1 MTIRIYPS
9 RLPGEPLE
17 THKHGITSIRD
28 WLVKN
33 VENYSDREVPPL
45 AIELDGQP
53 VPSGEWPLCVIRPES
68 DVCIYPVPFGLE
80 AATIAWIGVAVSV
93 ASAVYSIFM
102 MRNIDTSGYSS
113 STGRSLDLNPAKANS
128 AKLGDPIREVFGR
141 RRIYPDYVVQPVTR
155 FDPADPTIMRV
166 HMLVCLGMGNFSFSN
181 GDLRVGDTPASTLDG
196 FSHIHYPPGA
206 DVSGDERSEN
216 WFNSTEVGGTSS
228 GTGLDMA
235 QTSPDSDDI
244 IADSM
249 TVSGATVTFTGLD
262 TDDDDDED
270 EDDNALPDSWV
281 EGTIVEIKAPTNF
294 LISTS
299 SGYSIFA
306 SKLLTEIGPVVGMPV
321 TLSFNSVDYDLFIAS
336 YTPGQDAVPG
346 EGGSAA
352 KIQSS
357 AAPTTYDFSLGST
370 TFTVTWHG
378 TTYTV
383 SLVAD
388 YVNMSGLLAAITEG
402 LTGSGLVAQ
411 DNGGTVVITE
421 ESSPFAGGSITT
433 SSLPVAVFGD
443 SPSYTAGTVS
453 TGGSAAI
460 TANVALAY
468 NSATGTAFSGMPEG
482 TQRLSLSHRGN
493 EYQIVSTDGTTATV
507 ARMVDGA
514 IDASWPGFVART
526 MIDYE
531 ATGLNDS
538 DTWMGPFLA
547 SPDNETVDVFEVNFS
562 FPSGICGFDSKGKKR
577 IRHVEWEIQY
587 RVYGSGAGW
596 ISKTGEY
603 ALKNVNGLG
612 FTERIGLDSPG
623 LVEVRCRRRNEQ
635 GSNNARD
642 NMYWQALRGR
652 LLTRPAS
659 YAGVTLL
666 GVTVETGG
674 KLAAQSDRRVNV
686 VATRVYD
693 SGTARTIS
701 GALLHVGN
709 SLGLDMDAETISE
722 LESAYWTP
730 RGECFDFAT
739 GDSIS
744 ALEMLQK
751 IANAGKSYFLLS
763 DGLATVGRE
772 GVKPWTGVITPHE
785 MTEELQTG
793 FSAPSD
799 DDYDGVDVTYIN
811 GTTWAEETVQC
822 RTTDNPTPVK
832 IEDYKL
838 DGVLNRDHAWQ
849 IGMRRL
855 MKYLHQRLTFQTTT
869 ELDALCYNVG
879 DRIVLTDDI
888 PDSATT
894 ISCLVES
901 MSTVDGIS
909 TLTVT
914 EPLDWTYPNPRALI
928 RYQDGSASALMVATK
943 VGDYQLSVPY
953 LSEFDNIDFSTPSIE
968 PMRLIFCD
976 SSRIGYD
983 AIVSEIAPQSDG
995 TCQVTAKEYRASF
1008 YDYDNA
1014 IYPGD
1019 IA

>member
-1 MTIRIYPS
+1 MTIRFYPS

-17 THKHGITSIRD
+17 THEHGVTSIRN
-28 WLVKN
+28 WLVTN
-33 VENYSDREVPPL
+33 VEEYEDREVSPL
-45 AIELDGQP
+45 AIELDGQL
-53 VPSGEWPLCVIRPES
+53 VPPGEWAFRIIRPES
-68 DVCIYPVPFGLE
+68 DVRIYPVPFATGFAIASLVIAV
-80 AATIAWIGVAVSV
+80 AAAA
-93 ASAVYSIFM
+93 YSIYM
-102 MRNIDTSGYSS
+102 MNNMDSGGYTS

-128 AKLGDPIREVFGR
+128 AKLGDAIREVFGR

-155 FDPADPTIMRV
+155 YDPADPTIMHV
-166 HMLVCLGMGNFSFSN
+166 HMLVCLGAGHFDYSE
-181 GDLRVGDTPASTLDG
+181 GDIRVGDTPKTSLPG
-196 FSHIHYPPGA
+196 FSHTNYPPGA

-216 WFNSTEVGGTSS
+216 WFNSTEVGGTAS
-228 GTGLDMA
+228 GSGLDMA

-270 EDDNALPDSWV
+270 ENNNALPDSWV
-281 EGTIVEIKAPTNF
+281 EGTIVEIEAPTNF

-299 SGYSIFA
+299 SGYSVFS
-306 SKLLTEIGPVVGMPV
+306 SKLLTEIAPVAGMPV
-321 TLSFNSVDYDLFIAS
+321 TLSFNSVDYDLFIAA

-352 KIQSS
+352 KIQAS
-357 AAPTTYDFSLGST
+357 AAPTTYDYSLGST

-388 YVNMSGLLAAITEG
+388 YVNMSGLMAAITEG

-411 DNGGTVVITE
+411 DNGGTVLITE
-421 ESSPFAGGSITT
+421 EASPFAGGEITS

-443 SPSYTAGTVS
+443 APVYTAGSES

-460 TANVALAY
+460 TANVTLAY
-468 NSATGTAFSGMPEG
+468 NSATGTPFSGMPEG

-493 EYQIVSTDGTTATV
+493 EYQIISTDGTTATV
-507 ARMVDGA
+507 ARLVNGA
-514 IDASWPGFVART
+514 VDASWPGFSART

-547 SPDNETVDVFEVNFS
+547 SPDNETVDMFEVNFS
-562 FPSGICGFDSKGKKR
+562 FPSGICGFDNKGKKR

-612 FTERIGLDSPG
+612 FTERIVLDSPG

-652 LLTRPAS
+652 LLTRPSS
-659 YAGVTLL
+659 YPGVTLM

-693 SGTARTIS
+693 SGAARSIS
-701 GALLHVGN
+701 GALMHVGN
-709 SLGLDMDAETISE
+709 SLGLQMDTEAIDT
-722 LESAYWTP
+722 LESTYWTP
-730 RGECFDFAT
+730 DGEYFDFAT

-751 IANAGKSYFLLS
+751 ITNAGKSYFLLS
-763 DGLATVGRE
+763 DGLASVGRE
-772 GVKPWTGVITPHE
+772 GVKPWTGIITPHE

-793 FSAPSD
+793 FTAPSD

-822 RTTDNPTPVK
+822 RTSDNPTPVK
-832 IEDYKL
+832 IEDYQL
-838 DGVLNRDHAWQ
+838 DGVLNRDRAYQ

-855 MKYLHQRLTFQTTT
+855 MKYLQQRETYQTTT

-901 MSTVDGIS
+901 LSTVNGV
-909 TLTVT
+909 TTMTVS
-914 EPLDWTYPNPRALI
+914 EPLNWTYPNPRALI

-943 VGDYQLSVPY
+943 VGDYQLSVHY
-953 LSEFDNIDFSTPSIE
+953 LSKFDEIDFSTASIE
-968 PMRLIFCD
+968 PVRLVFCD
-976 SSRIGYD
+976 SSRVGYN

-1014 IYPGD
+1014 SYPGD
-1019 IA
+1019 VA

>member
-1 MTIRIYPS
+1 MIRIYPS

-17 THKHGITSIRD
+17 THEHREMTLHA
-28 WLVKN
+28 WMVEN
-33 VENYSDREVPPL
+33 VESYSEREIHPISV
-45 AIELDGQP
+45 ELDGVN
-53 VPSGEWPLCVIRPES
+53 VPPGQWPLCVIRPES
-68 DVCIYPVPFGLE
+68 DVRIYPVPYGTGLE
-80 AATIAWIGVAVSV
+80 IAAWAAVAVAV
-93 ASAVYSIFM
+93 ASAAYTLFM
-102 MRNIDTSGYSS
+102 MSGLDSGGYSS
-113 STGRSLDLNPAKANS
+113 STGKSLDLNPAKANT

-155 FDPADPTIMRV
+155 FDPVDPTIMRV

-196 FSHIHYPPGA
+196 FSYTHYSPGA
-206 DVSGDERSEN
+206 DVSGDERSEC

-235 QTSPDSDDI
+235 QTSPEADDI

-262 TDDDDDED
+262 K
-270 EDDNALPDSWV
+270 DNNGEGDNELPDSWV
-281 EGTIVEIKAPTNF
+281 EGTIVEIKAPANF
-294 LISTS
+294 TISES
-299 SGYSIFA
+299 SGYSVFA
-306 SKLLTEIGPVVGMPV
+306 SDTLSEIEPHVGMPV
-321 TLSFNSVDYDLFIAS
+321 TMSFGSVDYDLVIAS
-336 YTPGQDAVPG
+336 YTPHQAAIPG
-346 EGGSAA
+346 EGGESAGLQA
-352 KIQSS
+352 S
-357 AAPTTYDFSLGST
+357 AAPTTYDFST
-370 TFTVTWHG
+370 TTATFSLTWQG
-378 TTYTV
+378 VTYTV
-383 SLVAD
+383 SLIAN
-388 YVNMSGLLAAITEG
+388 YVNMSGLLAEITSA
-402 LTGSGLVAQ
+402 LTGSGLIAR
-411 DNGGTVVITE
+411 DNGGTVLIQE
-421 ESSPFAGGSITT
+421 ESSPYAGGSMTT
-433 SSLPVAVFGD
+433 TALPESVFGS
-443 SPSYTAGTVS
+443 SPSFNAGAASSGGRAAVTAHVS
-453 TGGSAAI
+453 
-460 TANVALAY
+460 LAY
-468 NSATGTAFSGMPEG
+468 SSAGGTAFTGMPAG
-482 TQRLSLSHRGN
+482 TQRVSVNHAGS
-493 EYQIVSTDGTTATV
+493 EYKIISVDGTTATV
-507 ARMVDGA
+507 QRLINGVP
-514 IDASWPGFVART
+514 DAGWTGFTSRT
-526 MIDYE
+526 MVDYE
-531 ATGLNDS
+531 ASGINDN
-538 DTWMGPFLA
+538 DRWMGPFLA
-547 SPDNETVDVFEVNFS
+547 CPENETVDAFEVNFS
-562 FPSGICGFDSKGKKR
+562 FPSGICGFSSKGKR
-577 IRHVEWEIQY
+577 EERYVGWQIQY
-587 RVYGSGAGW
+587 RIYGSGAW
-596 ISKTGEY
+596 NTY
-603 ALKNVNGLG
+603 AGYYKIKNINGLG
-612 FTERIGLDSPG
+612 YTHRINLGSPG
-623 LVEVRCRRRNEQ
+623 LVEVRCRRTNEQ
-635 GSNNARD
+635 GTDNARD
-642 NMYWQALRGR
+642 SMYWQALRGR
-652 LLTRPAS
+652 LLSRPAS
-659 YAGVTLL
+659 YSGVTLM

-693 SGTARTIS
+693 SGGARTIS

-709 SLGLDMDAETISE
+709 SLGLQMDTETISE
-722 LESAYWTP
+722 LESMHWTP
-730 RGECFDFAT
+730 NSEYFDFAT

-744 ALEMLQK
+744 ALEMLKK
-751 IANAGKSYFLLS
+751 ITNAGKSYFLLS
-763 DGLATVGRE
+763 DGLASVGRE
-772 GVKPWTGVITPHE
+772 GVKPWTGIITPHE

-793 FSAPSD
+793 FAAPSD

-811 GTTWAEETVQC
+811 GSTWAEETVQC
-822 RTTDNPTPVK
+822 RTADNPTPVK

-838 DGVLNRDHAWQ
+838 DGVLSRDHAYQ

-855 MKYLHQRLTFQTTT
+855 MKSLRQRLTFQTTT

-901 MSTVDGIS
+901 LSTAGGIS

-914 EPLDWTYPNPRALI
+914 EPLNWTYPNPRVLI

-968 PMRLIFCD
+968 PVRLIFCD